1 MSSNRFSHF
10 PCIFQAQ
17 HGLYLIASEQEVNVA
32 MLRTDFDQH
41 QNSAIAHIKL
51 FLNKL
56 YVRIARQSSEQQ
68 SGSKLFAKVT
78 EWLII
83 YTAGQ

>member
-1 MSSNRFSHF
+1 
-10 PCIFQAQ
+10 
-17 HGLYLIASEQEVNVA
+17 